1 MKSLSKLIAG
11 LVCAGCVGWAAVRIH
26 ESQTSV
32 ESDPIV
38 FKPPFELPPIDRTVF
53 NPFQVVP
60 PFAPITEAP
69 VVTGHEIGDFV
80 TDEEL
85 VLGVTV
91 KGESRAYPINMLTG
105 PQREIINDRL
115 GGVAIAA
122 TW

>member
-1 MKSLSKLIAG
+1 MNSLSKLIAG

-26 ESQTSV
+26 ESRMPV
-32 ESDPIV
+32 ESEAIV
-38 FKPPFELPPIDRTVF
+38 FKPPFELPPIDRAVF

-69 VVTGHEIGDFV
+69 VVAGHEIGDFV